1 MSGLEGKVAFI
12 TGVARGQGRAHA
24 VRLAREGV
32 DIIGVDICAD
42 IDSMSY
48 PNASEADL
56 DETVRL
62 VEKEGRRMVARKAD
76 VRNYDELCSGFQAGY
91 DEFGRVDI
99 ILANA
104 GIVRL
109 GPESDNFLE
118 EWKDTID
125 INLTGV
131 YHTVKAAL
139 PAMRKGGVGGSIVVT
154 SSTAGLKATPSM
166 EASGIAYTAAKTG
179 LVGFMKSLA
188 GYLAPES
195 IRVNTIHP
203 TGVISGM
210 TQNAAMSALME
221 EAARGGKNAVAGMQN
236 ALPIDILEPE
246 DIANAVA
253 YLVSDE
259 AKFITGVPMPLDAGF
274 AIV

>member
-12 TGVARGQGRAHA
+12 TGVARGQGRSHA

-42 IDSMSY
+42 IPSMSY

-56 DETVRL
+56 EETVRL
-62 VEKEGRRMVARKAD
+62 VEKEGQRIVARKAD
-76 VRNYDELCSGFQAGY
+76 VRNFEELSAAFQEGY
-91 DEFGRVDI
+91 KEFGRVDI

-104 GIVRL
+104 GVVRL
-109 GPESDNFLE
+109 GPETDNFLD

-125 INLTGV
+125 INLTGA
-131 YHTVKAAL
+131 YHTVRAAL
-139 PAMRKGGVGGSIVVT
+139 PAMREAGVGGSIVLT
-154 SSTAGLKATPSM
+154 SSTAGLKASPSRD
-166 EASGIAYTAAKTG
+166 ASGTAYTAAKTG
-179 LVGFMKSLA
+179 LVGLMKSLA
-188 GYLAPES
+188 GNLAPEW

-210 TQNAAMSALME
+210 TQNAAMAALME
-221 EAARGGKNAVAGMQN
+221 EAKRGGKNAVQGMQN
-236 ALPIDILEPE
+236 ALPVEILEPE
-246 DIANAVA
+246 VISNAIAF
-253 YLVSDE
+253 LVSDE
-259 AKFITGVPMPLDAGF
+259 AKYITGVAMPVDAGF